1 MIGSDGKGGTDVV
14 WNQHAPAIESDHV
27 AIAHN
32 PDGSTTIS
40 GLDVSDSDPGS
51 STETFTVATT
61 TDAPGS
67 SVMTPSTGSGS
78 LADVDTALNNG
89 VTYNPGTTPPSTDKV
104 TLTVTDNH
112 GVTDTVNFVFNQAG
126 EGPAT
131 LTGTAGKDVIF
142 GSGNGDTLTG
152 NGGQDQFVFSPALS
166 GAAQHTITDFDVNL
180 DKIDVRQ
187 FHAITAS
194 ALPTETQQGNDTLI
208 TLDSNDTILLK
219 NVVAANLH
227 ASDFILH
234 S

>member
-1 MIGSDGKGGTDVV
+1 
-14 WNQHAPAIESDHV
+14 
-27 AIAHN
+27 
-32 PDGSTTIS
+32 
-40 GLDVSDSDPGS
+40 
-51 STETFTVATT
+51 
-61 TDAPGS
+61 
-67 SVMTPSTGSGS
+67 MTSSTGSGS

-112 GVTDTVNFVFNQAG
+112 GVTDTVNFVFNEAG

>member
-1 MIGSDGKGGTDVV
+1 MARAAAAPRGGT
-14 WNQHAPAIESDHV
+14 A
-27 AIAHN
+27 AHE
-32 PDGSTTIS
+32 PRLAARK
-40 GLDVSDSDPGS
+40 GLD
-51 STETFTVATT
+51 
-61 TDAPGS
+61 
-67 SVMTPSTGSGS
+67 
-78 LADVDTALNNG
+78 ALG
-89 VTYNPGTTPPSTDKV
+89 D
-104 TLTVTDNH
+104 
-112 GVTDTVNFVFNQAG
+112 QAG

-208 TLDSNDTILLK
+208 TLDTNDTILLK